1 MVIYSDSV
9 INSMFASALSMSVI
23 ALYITVIYTLGKV
36 LRALF
41 ERFSEQVIY
50 EELPNTE
57 KLREII
63 EGIQIAQLKGNFKT
77 EKNLYDLFILVY
89 RSPELMLKMTGIKIK
104 HKKKFE
110 ELEN

>member
-41 ERFSEQVIY
+41 ERFSE
-50 EELPNTE
+50 
-57 KLREII
+57 
-63 EGIQIAQLKGNFKT
+63 
-77 EKNLYDLFILVY
+77 
-89 RSPELMLKMTGIKIK
+89 
-104 HKKKFE
+104 
-110 ELEN
+110 